1 MFVEWHWRQETF
13 DCGKGK
19 DGSMESRQ
27 WCQREKWEGEMRG
40 EWENERKR
48 EKKKEKKKERETKI
62 EEENEKWECL
72 GYRKVRENEERR
84 GGGLELW

>member
-1 MFVEWHWRQETF
+1 
-13 DCGKGK
+13 
-19 DGSMESRQ
+19 
-27 WCQREKWEGEMRG
+27 MRG
-40 EWENERKR
+40 ELENERKR